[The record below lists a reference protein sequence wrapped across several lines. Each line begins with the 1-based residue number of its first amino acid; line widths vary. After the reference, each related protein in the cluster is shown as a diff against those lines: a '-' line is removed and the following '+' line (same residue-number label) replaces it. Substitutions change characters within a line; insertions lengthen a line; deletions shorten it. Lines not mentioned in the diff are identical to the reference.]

1 MEKTMSPM
9 RKALAV
15 FLSVLLCLGGYLS
28 LSHPQEAFAVDVG
41 ANPHPKVDIAVNVPA
56 DYPGTFLDFKQEL
69 TQKLIAEGMKAED
82 FRITDTAAKIDTT
95 NLDGWY
101 VYDHYYD
108 ETEYNKIVPATVNGQ
123 RNPQLDK
130 QPFRQADNSHT
141 TPANGSAVTMES
153 LLKNG
158 NISGCRNF
166 SQHIWSYSEDGKS
179 NMVFAGY
186 GTKPFLDYM
195 IYPATSDS
203 RRTVSFDVDANAIGN
218 HTLWN
223 YGFLVNAGIDNG
235 KLVGY
240 MVYVNVAH
248 NGNVQKINLDV
259 NANAVAGN
267 YGALV
272 TTPAAP
278 GDKTTFSMG
287 LTATKK
293 ARMTVELQKNK
304 VTIQTQQYDTKGNLG
319 DPVTAASVALQD
331 TGYNGFGPFVG
342 YQSHGCNELTVMRFL
357 DLEMAYEATAFD
369 ALKTTQF
376 YEGADQKYFINL
388 VNPNSSSSNRAMIP
402 ETVDESYADG
412 INRMN
417 ENEIFYI
424 SNANDGKILQD
435 DPTSVTH
442 QNLKDNGLYALDP
455 EYVTQM
461 AKYIYKNFS
470 EGIKFSQSPIESDL
484 PLANF
489 YIKDATPG
497 SSNEGNQLMTVHL
510 KHLVNEGA
518 GAQVRASIVDKSR
531 PNKDN
536 VPITHY
542 EYKITDPKGNEILSK
557 TGSTFN
563 EIASAANDL
572 VFTKDGVT
580 VAGRTVPLS
589 DAAGKYIFTLQI
601 TDNQGHIS
609 KASQT
614 YLVAFDDD
622 KAPNIEGRNSSKNI
636 ATITLTDTGQGI
648 DADGITFMD
657 DDRGSGVAAY
667 YVTNNKDLTK
677 QYIENMP
684 AENWIT
690 LDEVQHQVSFEYE
703 ITDTEPIVVWV
714 KDECG
719 NIGNKAVFEPTHVV
733 VQDADGN
740 PLDDYYVIGDKPII
754 VLPED
759 EEVPPSEDPDDK
771 FSGWKVGDKDITP
784 GTNPDVPADKTIV
797 IRPSYSKDYAKIYYL
812 PGASDAVIEGANQV
826 DKSMYYE
833 VVNNSSLYAKV
844 TEHNV
849 KATRKGYKFAG
860 WKLMKYADSD
870 TNQQLATNAAN
881 LSYITNPTNL
891 VEVGENLATVKY
903 GSQKTDANGP
913 VFELDTQGNPKLDKD
928 GNKIPVYE
936 VVRDT
941 YYLVAQWE
949 AGDYAVRLDPNG
961 GTVGKIRGFENIKY
975 GAEIT
980 GLSYPTE
987 GRDIPSR
994 SGYDFR
1000 GWSTVKY
1007 DPAVTLYADVKASG
1021 HMISA
1026 VNTAGVTLCPSY
1038 KMPDNDMTVYAVWEQ
1053 DTSKMLVRFDSN
1065 GGNAIADHA
1074 YAKADTTYRAASTPT
1089 KPGYDFV
1096 NWVKKSDNTT
1106 VYPAG
1111 QALPSSSSR
1120 PQVEEYVAQW
1130 TESKNTRYQIDYY
1143 LNTGVEGD
1151 DGKDIYMRAGMT
1163 DESLLPYSCL
1173 DENGKVRPELQSL
1186 YDVMVADLKKPYSE
1200 VKDKL
1205 GGKTAVEYYQAA
1217 LDSRAD
1223 VQTIKKY
1230 YTAPTESTADIPDQ
1244 NRIKELVHDGV
1255 TYYLDNEDTRNARG
1269 YVGTAEEPGTRGKV
1283 TGTPT
1288 LALRLYYK
1296 RYVTLTPVVATD
1308 DGTGTALPGTGNPS
1322 ETEGGWITPRRDD
1335 AEAQKIAQGESR
1347 TVRWGANP
1355 GYGVA
1360 RIYVDGYCRDDLLG
1374 KGQVTFD
1381 NLAVDHEVYVL
1392 FKKGAETP
1400 TPLPEENS
1408 HYDITAEITGCYD
1421 GTCTITP
1428 GSKRVRTDE
1437 SATVTW
1443 NIAPGYEIVDV
1454 KVDDVSFKYSSKPTI
1469 TFDKVRSNH
1478 HVAVEVRQTD
1488 GALPTIGGSTTDG
1501 QYTVTVNRYG
1511 GDGKCTVSKSVV
1523 TDKGKSVPVSWST
1536 KESSDYMVYTVKLN
1550 GVDQDKWVKDS
1561 QGNYYDE
1568 REVTVRATGN
1578 MVVDIYF
1585 SEKAKDSDPDKPEP
1599 VIPDYRDPA
1608 NEEHYV
1614 KVTTQLEGVAGE
1626 ITNGAV
1632 LKQGSDYEVSWNI
1645 PRDSDPNSP
1654 NYVYYDIESVTI
1666 NGQEATLADGST
1678 TGSIDPSELKNL
1690 TEDSHVVVK
1699 AKPVAYSVNVV
1710 KYGNGTVDTS
1720 KLLFKGQNKTGI
1732 FAKAAMEGSKPI
1744 SKIRKI
1750 VIDGKVEYEEPETET
1765 VEAQSENAAEAKA
1778 LSSDAAVKQDSAG
1791 SDGESSPEAP
1801 SGQGNGAASPS
1812 TSGEEGSADK
1822 QDSSVPGKGDV
1833 SESAGSAD
1841 STPAEP
1847 SLPDQA
1853 TNDPSED
1860 SCADAQGE
1868 SIDPVEGLLNAVMN
1882 PATAYAADEVF
1893 SDTFGFQQGAK
1904 QDTTEATFAV
1914 GGIAGDHTVIV
1925 FFSDIVEPK
1934 DDTPEEQAKAKEE
1947 QKKKDEEVDKV
1958 VEDITNPDN
1967 PNRQYFLVTGT
1978 VVEVDD
1984 DGNPI
1989 KDAAGNYVTI
1999 PGNVTGQ
2006 IVKKGYKQNLDGSG
2020 LVEEKSKVTMGYS
2033 VHSSAGK
2040 NHTLVGAIDNN
2051 GNALNVVG
2059 SKVQLDEVI
2068 DDTTV
2073 YFMLR
2078 KTLPGDRETPQPPSF
2093 HPDQAQ
2099 RYKIETEIIGGA
2111 GSISAPTTLVAGS
2124 NYRVVWDTRPVDKAK
2139 DGTNTENVAGVAQV
2153 KIDGKVLK
2161 RVYDLDT
2168 HYAKY
2173 LDSLGN
2179 VVCEGAPA
2187 MHGEYTFYN
2196 LQADH
2201 AVQIIIGER
2210 TPDLNL
2216 DLDGDDRPDINI
2228 DTDGDGLPDINV
2240 DVDGDRVP
2248 DINIDTNNTGQWK
2261 TSSEYADD
2269 LAAMPEGPEK
2279 EAFEKNI
2286 LTTKPDTN
2294 IDFGNGRGPID
2305 TDFSDPI
2312 DEDNDGIDDR
2322 WVPDS
2327 EPKFGPDHD
2336 GGVAYDTV
2344 TVPTT
2349 DTPVVTEEDGYTE
2362 EYPVAAGEVI
2372 TKEDARKSAEAAI
2385 AAKYPDERPIPEGS
2399 TVVVTLFKGDQEVE
2413 SIDRS
2418 AASDDYWA
2426 RVVYTDARG
2435 NTYSVVVHYRIVAPN
2450 DDNQDPGGNGGSKD
2464 PSTRPAGDSGD
2475 KTTSAGKG
2483 SSTGKKSDGN
2493 AWKTSL
2499 DFRTKL
2505 AQTSDELQQVSVSLA
2520 LVAMAALALCLLA
2533 GMQMRGCRSA
2543 SANARHARKGGP
2555 QRRKR

>member
-1 MEKTMSPM
+1 MSW
-9 RKALAV
+9 
-15 FLSVLLCLGGYLS
+15 GGYLS

-108 ETEYNKIVPATVNGQ
+108 KDRYNAIVPETINGQ
-123 RNPQLDK
+123 PNPQRDK
-130 QPFRQADNSHT
+130 QPFREADNTHT
-141 TPANGSAVTMES
+141 TGDIVTMES
-153 LLKNG
+153 LLKKG

-166 SQHIWSYSEDGKS
+166 TQHIWSYSEDGKS

-186 GTKPFLDYM
+186 GTKALLDYM

-223 YGFLVNAGIDNG
+223 YGFLVNAGISNG

-240 MVYVNVAH
+240 MVYVNVGH

-259 NANAVAGN
+259 NANAVSGN
-267 YGALV
+267 YGTVVA
-272 TTPAAP
+272 
-278 GDKTTFSMG
+278 GSNFSMG
-287 LTATKK
+287 LTSTKK

-319 DPVTAASVALQD
+319 DPVTVASVALQD

-342 YQSHGCNELTVMRFL
+342 YQSHGCSELTVMRFL

-388 VNPNSSSSNRAMIP
+388 VNPNSSNSNPAMIP
-402 ETVDESYADG
+402 DTVDESYADG

-417 ENEIFYI
+417 ENEIFYL
-424 SNANDGKILQD
+424 SNADDGKILPA
-435 DPTSVTH
+435 DPDSATH
-442 QNLKDNGLYALDP
+442 QNLKDNGLYARTSQ
-455 EYVTQM
+455 YVDEM
-461 AKYIYKNFS
+461 AKYICDNFKV
-470 EGIKFSQSPIESDL
+470 GKKFSQSPIESDL

-536 VPITHY
+536 VPITKY
-542 EYKITDPKGNEILSK
+542 EYKITSPKGDEIFSK
-557 TGSTFN
+557 TAATFN
-563 EIASAANDL
+563 EIASAVNDL

-580 VAGRTVPLS
+580 VAGRTVPLAE
-589 DAAGKYIFTLQI
+589 AAGKYIFTLQI
-601 TDNQGHIS
+601 TDSQGHVS

-622 KAPNIEGRNSSKNI
+622 KAPEIEGRNSSKNM

-657 DDRGSGVAAY
+657 DNRGSGVAAY
-667 YVTNNKDLTK
+667 YVTNNKDLTT
-677 QYIENMP
+677 QQIASMP

-690 LDEVQHQVSFEYE
+690 LDEVQHQISFEYE

-771 FSGWKVGDKDITP
+771 FSGWKIGDKDITP
-784 GTNPDVPADKTIV
+784 GTNPDVPEDKTIV
-797 IRPSYSKDYAKIYYL
+797 IRPSYSKDYAKVYYL
-812 PGASDAVIEGANQV
+812 PGASDAAIEGANQA
-826 DKSMYYE
+826 DKTMYYE
-833 VVNNSSLYAKV
+833 VVNNASLYAKMA
-844 TEHNV
+844 EHNV
-849 KATRKGYKFAG
+849 KASRKGYKFAG

-870 TNQQLATNAAN
+870 TNQQLATKAAD
-881 LSYITNPTNL
+881 LSYITNPSNL
-891 VEVGENLATVKY
+891 TDVGENLATVKY
-903 GSQKTDANGP
+903 GAQKTDGDGGLL
-913 VFELDTQGNPKLDKD
+913 FELDTEGNKKLDKD
-928 GNKIPVYE
+928 GNPIPIYE
-936 VVRDT
+936 VIRDT

-949 AGDYAVRLDPNG
+949 AGDYTVRLDPNG

-975 GAEIT
+975 DAEIK
-980 GLSYPTE
+980 GLPYPKE

-994 SGYDFR
+994 SGYLFR
-1000 GWSTVKY
+1000 GWSTVPY
-1007 DPAVTLYADVKASG
+1007 DPATTPYSEVKTKG
-1021 HMISA
+1021 TMISA
-1026 VNTAGVTLCPSY
+1026 VDTAGVTLSPSC
-1038 KMPDNDMTVYAVWEQ
+1038 KMPDSDMTVYAVWEQ
-1053 DTSKMLVRFDSN
+1053 DASKMIVRFDSD
-1065 GGNAIADHA
+1065 GGNTIADHA
-1074 YAKADTTYRAASTPT
+1074 YAASDKVYRAPSRPT
-1089 KPGYDFV
+1089 KPGFDFV
-1096 NWVKKSDNTT
+1096 QWVKKDDLTT
-1106 VYPAG
+1106 VYPSG
-1111 QALPSSSSR
+1111 QNLPSSR
-1120 PQVEEYVAQW
+1120 PQTEVYVAQW
-1130 TESKNTRYQIDYY
+1130 TESPNTRYQIDYY

-1151 DGKDIYMRAGMT
+1151 DGEDVYMRAGMT
-1163 DESLLPYSCL
+1163 DESLLPYSLL
-1173 DENGKVRPELQSL
+1173 DESGKVLPDLQSL
-1186 YDVMVADLKKPYSE
+1186 YDEMTADLKRPYSE

-1205 GGKTAVEYYQAA
+1205 GGKTAVEYYQNA
-1217 LDSRAD
+1217 LDARTD
-1223 VQTIKKY
+1223 VQTIRKF
-1230 YTAPTESTADIPDQ
+1230 YTAPTNSKADVPEQ

-1255 TYYLDNEDTRNARG
+1255 TYYLDSEDVRNAAG
-1269 YVGTAEEPGTRGKV
+1269 YEGTAEEPGTRGTV

-1308 DGTGTALPGTGNPS
+1308 DGTGSALPGTGNPS
-1322 ETEGGWITPRRDD
+1322 ETVGGWITPRRDD
-1335 AEAQKIAQGESR
+1335 AAAQKIAQGESR
-1347 TVRWGANP
+1347 TVQWGANP

-1374 KGQVTFD
+1374 KGQVTFN
-1381 NLAVDHEVYVL
+1381 NLAADHEVYVL
-1392 FKKGAETP
+1392 FSKGAETP

-1443 NIAPGYEIVDV
+1443 NIAPGYEIIDVQVDG
-1454 KVDDVSFKYSSKPTI
+1454 VSFKYSSKSTI
-1469 TFDKVRSNH
+1469 TFDKIRSNH
-1478 HVAVEVRQTD
+1478 HVAVEVRKTD

-1523 TDKGKSVPVSWST
+1523 TDKGKSVPVSWSA
-1536 KESSDYMVYTVKLN
+1536 KESDGYMVYAVKLN

-1568 REVTVRATGN
+1568 REVIVRATGN

-1585 SEKAKDSDPDKPEP
+1585 AEKNKASDPDKPEP
-1599 VIPDYRDPA
+1599 VVPDYRDPA
-1608 NEEHYV
+1608 NEDRYV

-1645 PRDSDPNSP
+1645 PRDSDPDSP

-1666 NGQEATLADGST
+1666 NGQEAVLKDGST
-1678 TGSIDPSELKNL
+1678 TGSIDPSQLTNL
-1690 TEDSHVVVK
+1690 TEDSHIVVK

-1732 FAKAAMEGSKPI
+1732 FAKAAMEGSKQV
-1744 SKIRKI
+1744 SKIRKV
-1750 VIDGKVEYEEPETET
+1750 VIDGEVAYEEPETISAI
-1765 VEAQSENAAEAKA
+1765 AQTEGAAAAEA
-1778 LSSDAAVKQDSAG
+1778 LSVDPAVKQGTEVSGGKGSA
-1791 SDGESSPEAP
+1791 D
-1801 SGQGNGAASPS
+1801 SPS
-1812 TSGEEGSADK
+1812 TSGDASSAEPNGPS
-1822 QDSSVPGKGDV
+1822 QPGEPSVSAPGNDDEAQG
-1833 SESAGSAD
+1833 EAGSAPD
-1841 STPAEP
+1841 AAPEADQGAAGSPA
-1847 SLPDQA
+1847 A
-1853 TNDPSED
+1853 VDPSVPSEA
-1860 SCADAQGE
+1860 SNPIGE
-1868 SIDPVEGLLNAVMN
+1868 LLGAVMN
-1882 PATAYAADEVF
+1882 PEAAYAAGEMF
-1893 SDTFGFQQGAK
+1893 SDTFGFQAGTTP
-1904 QDTTEATFAV
+1904 DTSEATFAV
-1914 GGIAGDHTVIV
+1914 DGIAGDHTVIV

-1934 DDTPEEQAKAKEE
+1934 DDTPEEQEKAKEE

-2033 VHSSAGK
+2033 IHSSAGK

-2093 HPDQAQ
+2093 HADQAQ
-2099 RYKIETEIIGGA
+2099 LYKIDTEIIGGA

-2153 KIDGKVLK
+2153 KIDGKILK
-2161 RVYDLDT
+2161 RVYDLET

-2173 LDSLGN
+2173 LDNLGN

-2196 LQADH
+2196 LQSDH
-2201 AVQIIIGER
+2201 TVQIIIGER

-2228 DTDGDGLPDINV
+2228 DTDGDGLPDVNV

-2261 TSSEYADD
+2261 PSTEYERD

-2286 LTTKPDTN
+2286 LITKPDTN
-2294 IDFGNGRGPID
+2294 IDFGNGRGPVD
-2305 TDFSDPI
+2305 ADFSEPI
-2312 DEDNDGIDDR
+2312 DENDDGVDDR
-2322 WVPDS
+2322 WVPNS
-2327 EPKFGPDHD
+2327 EPKFGPGHD

-2349 DTPVVTEEDGYTE
+2349 DTPVITEEDDYVE

-2372 TKEDARKSAEAAI
+2372 TKEDAQRSAEAAI
-2385 AAKYPDERPIPEGS
+2385 AAKYPDGSPIPEGS
-2399 TVVVTLFKGDQEVE
+2399 TVVVTLYKGDQEVE
-2413 SIDRS
+2413 AIDRS
-2418 AASDDYWA
+2418 VASDDCWA

-2435 NTYSVVVHYRIVAPN
+2435 NTYSVIVRYRVVAPL
-2450 DDNQDPGGNGGSKD
+2450 DPSEDPGSNGGTED
-2464 PSTRPAGDSGD
+2464 PGSNPADNPGD
-2475 KTTSAGKG
+2475 KGATGQGSGAKKKG
-2483 SSTGKKSDGN
+2483 SD
-2493 AWKTSL
+2493 AWNTSL

-2505 AQTSDELQQVSVSLA
+2505 AQTSDGMQQASTSLA
-2520 LVAMAALALCLLA
+2520 LIAAAALALCLLA
-2533 GMQMRGCRSA
+2533 GLRMRSCRA
-2543 SANARHARKGGP
+2543 AAPAPRHARGSSIK
-2555 QRRKR
+2555 RRS